1 MLWIKIVVTLLFTF
15 NIIITAYAVFF
26 KLERR
31 STYTMSTEVMRKEAL
46 KQIIGTIILMLLFWF
61 DIL

>member
-1 MLWIKIVVTLLFTF
+1 MLWIKVVVTLLFTY

-26 KLERR
+26 NLERHG
-31 STYTMSTEVMRKEAL
+31 TYTISTEVMRKEAL

-61 DIL
+61 DLL